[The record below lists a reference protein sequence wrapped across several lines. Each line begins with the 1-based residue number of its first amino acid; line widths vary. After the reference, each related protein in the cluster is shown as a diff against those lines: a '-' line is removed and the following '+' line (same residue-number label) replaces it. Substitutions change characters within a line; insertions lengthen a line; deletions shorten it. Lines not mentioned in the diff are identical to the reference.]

1 MSIRDNDHDPL
12 SEYPHLLHFL
22 CHHSASKTIK
32 AQLAARGERVREYS
46 AMAIRS
52 LAEDYVEANRELLMV
67 EAILKVR
74 REPSLLRLAESES
87 RRRARQRPKPMD
99 PRRAQALWDKARKR

>member
-67 EAILKVR
+67 EAILKGER
-74 REPSLLRLAESES
+74 SPTKSA
-87 RRRARQRPKPMD
+87 AT
-99 PRRAQALWDKARKR
+99 AKATGPAKGPGAVGQGT